1 MMDLKQQHTTDEMV
15 INDMKL
21 VQTYNNDEENHKYSS
36 KIPTATWLFFNT
48 WDCSHFRVFFILFCF
63 LFECNA
69 SKLEPILAFKQLV

>member
-1 MMDLKQQHTTDEMV
+1 MDLKQQHTTDEMV

-48 WDCSHFRVFFILFCF
+48 
-63 LFECNA
+63 
-69 SKLEPILAFKQLV
+69 

>member
-36 KIPTATWLFFNT
+36 KIPTATWPLLQYM
-48 WDCSHFRVFFILFCF
+48 RL
-63 LFECNA
+63 
-69 SKLEPILAFKQLV
+69 LAF